1 MIPLPLTFRL
11 SISQLSFARRELA
24 LIHRTTNSFHF
35 REPFKS
41 VWWKLHCMWYY
52 PTITKY
58 KSPCPKRKV
67 LNVSFGTIMSWI
79 RCPHSIQELRK
90 PQRLIEHLPPQRR
103 QDRSRRRRQSPS
115 LAGFSKTRF
124 SASAS
129 LRLRERPTNSC
140 AAMNSLLRLQQL
152 RETVTLLNENL
163 HIFVI
168 PHSTRIGLWGWRLM
182 KTQESLAK
190 RPKSHNFHHR
200 SCEKVTNL
208 VNLAELTTLCRMIKI
223 SITNRKI
230 GFRSLDNAS
239 ISLGSKGNWFIC
251 LKLHKCVLRLHF
263 YLLQLKWPK

>member
-129 LRLRERPTNSC
+129 LRLRE
-140 AAMNSLLRLQQL
+140 ADQFLRC
-152 RETVTLLNENL
+152 N
-163 HIFVI
+163 
-168 PHSTRIGLWGWRLM
+168 
-182 KTQESLAK
+182 
-190 RPKSHNFHHR
+190 
-200 SCEKVTNL
+200 
-208 VNLAELTTLCRMIKI
+208 ELTIKAAAI
-223 SITNRKI
+223 KRNCDAFKWKFAYFCHS
-230 GFRSLDNAS
+230 SLDQDW
-239 ISLGSKGNWFIC
+239 SLGVKTHEDSRIISKTT
-251 LKLHKCVLRLHF
+251 
-263 YLLQLKWPK
+263 